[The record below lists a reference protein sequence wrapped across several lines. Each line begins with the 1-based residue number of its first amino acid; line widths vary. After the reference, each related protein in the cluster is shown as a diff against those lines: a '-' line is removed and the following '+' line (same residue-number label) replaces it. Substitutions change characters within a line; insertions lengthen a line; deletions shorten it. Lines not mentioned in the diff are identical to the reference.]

1 VLIAKLHNSKLA
13 QVMRQRVKAKAPKC
27 ADAGAEI
34 KLPMAQQHAAVSAIH
49 S

>member
-1 VLIAKLHNSKLA
+1 MMLA
-13 QVMRQRVKAKAPKC
+13 HVIRQRVKAKAPKW
-27 ADAGAEI
+27 AEAGAEI